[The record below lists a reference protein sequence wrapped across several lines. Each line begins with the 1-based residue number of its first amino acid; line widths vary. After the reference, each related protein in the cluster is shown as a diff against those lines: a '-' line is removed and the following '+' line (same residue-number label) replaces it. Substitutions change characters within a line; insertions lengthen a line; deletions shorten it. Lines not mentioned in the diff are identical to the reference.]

1 MEKTTEELESPFR
14 AIAFAFLR
22 YSERYTWQE
31 ILTSLV
37 IQLVRSSD
45 LACATFWPIYSRVA
59 AKTASKT
66 IIISS
71 SDLESVFRDLAGK
84 LEMLYVVIDGLDE
97 AGDEVKDK
105 LLEVLVPS
113 TSGVNLLILSR
124 PLDPFTHHAP
134 NAFFVSIQAQTE
146 DIDLYVRNEV
156 QRSSRLQAL
165 IGGRPEKITEL
176 CEKIARQSEGMQ
188 GLESKYLVQ
197 IHSLTQWPGFS
208 SPSFR
213 WR

>member
-1 MEKTTEELESPFR
+1 M
-14 AIAFAFLR
+14 
-22 YSERYTWQE
+22 
-31 ILTSLV
+31 V

-71 SDLESVFRDLAGK
+71 SDLERVFRDLAGK

-105 LLEVLVPS
+105 LLEVLVP
-113 TSGVNLLILSR
+113 SGVNLLILSR

-146 DIDLYVRNEV
+146 DIDLYVRTEV

-165 IGGRPEKITEL
+165 IGGRPETITEL
-176 CEKIARQSEGMQ
+176 CEKIARQSEGM
-188 GLESKYLVQ
+188 
-197 IHSLTQWPGFS
+197 
-208 SPSFR
+208 
-213 WR
+213 